1 MVGQGQ
7 ENAVTPTPASEES
20 LRWNLLF
27 VAYELADPK
36 AADFLLRTAIGYATS
51 RSQRPGTAPIQE
63 DELAVRLLA
72 VDALYEIAR
81 RHPSVRG
88 HLLELIAARPHQAV
102 LRAAQKAARDLHLSE
117 LANQVLHWRRPEPGR
132 HGHH

>member
-1 MVGQGQ
+1 MVSQAQ
-7 ENAVTPTPASEES
+7 ENPVKPTPLGEES

-27 VAYELADPK
+27 VAYELADPR
-36 AADFLLRTAIGYATS
+36 AADFLLRTAIGYAAS
-51 RSQRPGTAPIQE
+51 RSAGLAPAPVEQ

-102 LRAAQKAARDLHLSE
+102 LRAALKAADDLHLRD
-117 LANQVLHWRRPEPGR
+117 LARQVLQWRRHEHGYY
-132 HGHH
+132 GHH